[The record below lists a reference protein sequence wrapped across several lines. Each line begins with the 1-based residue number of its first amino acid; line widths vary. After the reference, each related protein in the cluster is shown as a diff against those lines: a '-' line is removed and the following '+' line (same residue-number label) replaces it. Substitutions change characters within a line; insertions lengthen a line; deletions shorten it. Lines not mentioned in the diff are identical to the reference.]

1 MWRVH
6 RKPAKRDRTR
16 GRKRTRDG
24 IVRDTARYGDED
36 TNVWIDRAE
45 RSDVGKKKKR
55 EQLQETEMKARC
67 RETQSAEE
75 TFAQRLKLCP
85 TGGKTLIKRSKK
97 LFR

>member
-6 RKPAKRDRTR
+6 RKPAKRDLTR

-55 EQLQETEMKARC
+55 ERLQETEMKARC

-75 TFAQRLKLCP
+75 TFAQRLETVSHWRENSYKKIK
-85 TGGKTLIKRSKK
+85 KTL
-97 LFR
+97 